1 MALQEYAR
9 LPVFIDQAYVTQ
21 LTSVEL
27 TGESGQVAV
36 DLLNEGLGGFT
47 PGSGR
52 CRIRIGFAVPI
63 GGQEIDVWGRMKKG
77 MIVSMQV
84 GVGSVGYAGKG
95 KIMSVSISQST
106 NASVE
111 GTCEWEGE
119 LKDLE

>member
-9 LPVFIDQAYVTQ
+9 LPVFINQAYVSQ

-52 CRIRIGFAVPI
+52 TRVRIGFAVPI
-63 GGQEIDVWGRMKKG
+63 GGLEVDVWEQMSEGQ
-77 MIVSMQV
+77 IVAFQV
-84 GVGSVGYAGKG
+84 GVGAKGYSGKG

-106 NASVE
+106 NSSVE

-119 LKDLE
+119 LKKLS

>member
-1 MALQEYAR
+1 MALQEYAK
-9 LPVFIDQAYVTQ
+9 LPVFVDQAYLTQ
-21 LTSVEL
+21 LTSVEI

-52 CRIRIGFAVPI
+52 TRVRIGFAVPI
-63 GGQEIDVWGRMKKG
+63 GGQEINVWNRMAKG
-77 MIVSMQV
+77 AIVQFQV
-84 GVGSVGYAGKG
+84 GVGAEGYSGKG

-119 LKDLE
+119 LATLK